1 MFRNH
6 LVSAFL
12 VTAFALTAC
21 GGGSSGQGV
30 VPQSGGMGQS
40 STLAVQPSL
49 GLGPANGYYPLTR
62 VGGARALCPATADT
76 HAWRCFAWIR
86 TDLHPSFAQI
96 AEGSKGIPSGIG
108 FTPSDIQSA
117 YHLDPTK
124 GAGQTVYIID
134 AFGYKGAAKD
144 LAVYRAAA
152 GLPACS
158 GSCFKILNQ
167 DGNPKPLPKG
177 QGWAGEQ
184 SLDLDAV
191 SAACPKCNI
200 VLIQTDDNY
209 SLSNGIAE
217 ALHLGAKIISM
228 SFGGG
233 EQAPADPG
241 LPTSGVALVASAG
254 DNGGGLTSGGG
265 PQMPCAYAAV
275 VCVGGTAL
283 THNGNSWSES
293 TWNDE
298 TVDECNGPCGA
309 TGSACSTVV
318 PKPSW
323 QSAAVCKKRA
333 AADVS
338 AVASPLTPLA
348 IYNKAVCGGWCGI
361 GGTSLSAPLISG
373 IFALAGNAS
382 SRHAAMELWKT
393 HNKLNDVT
401 KGTNV
406 YKPVTGKCA
415 SSVKQTCNAA
425 KGYDGPTGWG
435 TPNTSTNF

>member
-1 MFRNH
+1 MR
-6 LVSAFL
+6 
-12 VTAFALTAC
+12 FALQLPTRTRGVASP
-21 GGGSSGQGV
+21 GSARI
-30 VPQSGGMGQS
+30 
-40 STLAVQPSL
+40 ST
-49 GLGPANGYYPLTR
+49 R
-62 VGGARALCPATADT
+62 
-76 HAWRCFAWIR
+76 
-86 TDLHPSFAQI
+86 SFAQI
-96 AEGSKGIPSGIG
+96 AAGSKGIPSGIG

-167 DGNPKPLPKG
+167 NGNPKPLPRKS
-177 QGWAGEQ
+177 QGWDGEQ

-209 SLSNGIAE
+209 SLRTVSPRRSASE
-217 ALHLGAKIISM
+217 RRSLACRLAAAK
-228 SFGGG
+228 
-233 EQAPADPG
+233 APADPG

-254 DNGGGLTSGGG
+254 DNGGGPHERRRPADAVRVRGGG
-265 PQMPCAYAAV
+265 LRRRHGANA
-275 VCVGGTAL
+275 
-283 THNGNSWSES
+283 NGNSWSES

-298 TVDECNGPCGA
+298 AVDECGSGPCGA

-323 QSAAVCKKRA
+323 QSAADCKKRA